1 MKHSEDRTQT
11 VYISWSLPRSDGGII
26 LKSLDIPLA
35 VFERFIEPMTEAEQK
50 FANYF
55 KKAYDKG
62 MDVGQMS
69 YEELEAWLIELE
81 DIVLTA
87 KASIQGADLA
97 KRERKAK
104 LSKGELDKIL
114 STDSSILT
122 SDAISAVN
130 KRKERMSKMDKLKDM
145 YDKMV
150 DAGTMSREDADSML
164 GLVKVDES
172 KQNTMSFNKDKQA
185 AIDTAKLAQEVVDA
199 ASKKVE
205 ENKSEPEEPFNFDS
219 LFK

>member
-1 MKHSEDRTQT
+1 
-11 VYISWSLPRSDGGII
+11 
-26 LKSLDIPLA
+26 
-35 VFERFIEPMTEAEQK
+35 MTENEQK

-62 MDVGQMS
+62 MDISQMS
-69 YEELEAWLIELE
+69 YEELELWLIELE

-104 LSKGELDKIL
+104 LSKSELDKTL
-114 STDSSILT
+114 STDSSILA
-122 SDAISAVN
+122 SDAIASVN
-130 KRKERMSKMDKLKDM
+130 KRKERMTKLDKLKDM

-150 DAGTMSREDADSML
+150 SDGTMSREDADSML

-172 KQNTMSFNKDKQA
+172 KQNTMAFNAEKKDIAQKAQD
-185 AIDTAKLAQEVVDA
+185 AINTQKLADDLL
-199 ASKKVE
+199 KKA
-205 ENKSEPEEPFNFDS
+205 SEPKEEEPPIDFSKIFG
-219 LFK
+219 